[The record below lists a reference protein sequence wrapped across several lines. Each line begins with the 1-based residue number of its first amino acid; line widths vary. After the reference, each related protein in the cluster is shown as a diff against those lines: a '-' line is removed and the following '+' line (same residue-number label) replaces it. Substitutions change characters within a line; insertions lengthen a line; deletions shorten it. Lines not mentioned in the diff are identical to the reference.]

1 VDNVVQYGGLLEF
14 DLASKL
20 ISFGVDRVLI
30 FLSVKSAGEI
40 FPLVISK
47 IK

>member
-1 VDNVVQYGGLLEF
+1 MDNVVQYGGLLEF

-20 ISFGVDRVLI
+20 ISFVDRVLI